1 MSEPITKYNYSVPH
15 VDQLEMTRKIY
26 PRLQQI
32 TPVVFEWGEL
42 MTQVH
47 KRHLWLCYA
56 DTYQDF
62 CENNLGITRQRAYQI
77 MSAWDVRK
85 ALPEDCQLV
94 VDTETKARPLAS
106 IPPPQRA
113 AVVREAVKEAPN
125 GRPTA
130 RHIEEAVQRV
140 TAPTPSQKPPA
151 KEILVDETGWPV
163 PDNLEKLFDRI
174 PEVREKLTNLSSLR
188 GMLRRVKD
196 NRDVL
201 WRSVNLD
208 SVMMQVDQLF
218 ADIKE
223 AIPYAVCPYCQG
235 RADTVTHCANCK
247 QRGVVSKF
255 FWEHAIPE
263 ELKAVRQKS
272 VKK

>member
-1 MSEPITKYNYSVPH
+1 MSDTFDKLTHVFSAQDTHDLHRIEGEIEKDEAGFLRVADNLMEIRERKLYGIT
-15 VDQLEMTRKIY
+15 
-26 PRLQQI
+26 
-32 TPVVFEWGEL
+32 
-42 MTQVH
+42 
-47 KRHLWLCYA
+47 A
-56 DTYQDF
+56 DTFEEYIKVRW
-62 CENNLGITRQRAYQI
+62 GWTKQRAYQI
-77 MSAWDVRK
+77 IAARK
-85 ALPEDCQLV
+85 V
-94 VDTETKARPLAS
+94 VDSLPPKSQPVVDSEKKARVLINVPV
-106 IPPPQRA
+106 PQRQT
-113 AVVREAVKEAPN
+113 VIREAVREAPN

-140 TAPTPSQKPPA
+140 APPPPPQKPPA
-151 KEILVDETGWPV
+151 KEILVDETGWEI
-163 PDNLEKLFDRI
+163 PDNLEKLWDRI
-174 PEVREKLTNLSSLR
+174 PEVKEKLTNLSSLR
-188 GMLRRVKD
+188 GLLRRVKD

-235 RADTVTHCANCK
+235 RAETASHCAECK